1 MSDLDRYLT
10 DEVRERAAEAIASHN
25 FDVHVPSW
33 SIRCA
38 GCDWSEL
45 GGVVELHDQHLADL
59 ALSAVLPDIIRQA
72 KAEAR
77 PVTHLRALFEG
88 DTSLCGNAQRPERFE
103 PDCPECLAEFERR
116 GGSPWRGGETHQKE
130 SH

>member
-38 GCDWSEL
+38 GYDYSIYD
-45 GGVVELHDQHLADL
+45 HD
-59 ALSAVLPDIIRQA
+59 LPTNWHA
-72 KAEAR
+72 AAR
-77 PVTHLRALFEG
+77 RWV
-88 DTSLCGNAQRPERFE
+88 
-103 PDCPECLAEFERR
+103 
-116 GGSPWRGGETHQKE
+116 
-130 SH
+130 

>member
-33 SIRCA
+33 SIRCE

-72 KAEAR
+72 KAEAWDEGR
-77 PVTHLRALFEG
+77 TAGADMRAKRIEAG
-88 DTSLCGNAQRPERFE
+88 D
-103 PDCPECLAEFERR
+103 
-116 GGSPWRGGETHQKE
+116 E
-130 SH
+130 S

>member
-59 ALSAVLPDIIRQA
+59 ALSAVLPGIIRQA
-72 KAEAR
+72 KAEGWDEGYNAGHEDAR
-77 PVTHLRALFEG
+77 AVQPTYPQPTLNPHE
-88 DTSLCGNAQRPERFE
+88 Q
-103 PDCPECLAEFERR
+103 
-116 GGSPWRGGETHQKE
+116 GGQP
-130 SH
+130 

>member
-1 MSDLDRYLT
+1 MNRDPFPRYLT

-72 KAEAR
+72 KAEAWDEGR
-77 PVTHLRALFEG
+77 TAGADMRAKRIEAG
-88 DTSLCGNAQRPERFE
+88 D
-103 PDCPECLAEFERR
+103 
-116 GGSPWRGGETHQKE
+116 E
-130 SH
+130 S